1 MLNHRTA
8 CIFLAIFAWL
18 MQLSVF
24 ITPILVKHPELNF
37 GICEQL
43 ASVSVMPSIS
53 SHQAHEMHHTQASVK
68 HTVHVKSEE
77 HSKLINHIKA
87 SDTSANDQ
95 HANSL
100 SCKFC
105 LLLGHQ
111 FNPVLLSCLLI
122 LLSILLYEP
131 VLVALTAYFF
141 KLHQKLYFYLF
152 QNRAPPKI
160 QFAI

>member
-53 SHQAHEMHHTQASVK
+53 SHQAHEMHHTQ
-68 HTVHVKSEE
+68 HTVHAKSEE
-77 HSKLINHIKA
+77 HSKLVNHIKA

-122 LLSILLYEP
+122 LLSILLSEP
-131 VLVALTAYFF
+131 ARVALTAYFF